1 MNPEHEKL
9 CSSPDWAA
17 YLRSEILPAVTTG
30 TTLGEHMLEIGP
42 GPGAATGWLC
52 EQVASLTALEADP
65 AAAARLTARYPDGNV
80 TIDTGDATQMPYDDR
95 SFDSVGSFTMLHH
108 VPTAAAQYRILAEAL
123 RVLRPGGTLLGSDSL
138 ASTGLHHFHAGD
150 TYNPVEP
157 ATLLVWLRTLG
168 FNAVTITVDEVLKF
182 TACKPGSDADGA
194 ADACEARAREEVTE
208 P

>member
-1 MNPEHEKL
+1 MNPDHEKL

-17 YLRSEILPAVTTG
+17 YLRSEILPAVTAG
-30 TTLGEHMLEIGP
+30 TRLGTDMLEIGP

-52 EQVASLTALEADP
+52 QHVASLTTLEADP
-65 AAAARLTARYPDGNV
+65 AAAARLATRCPDDNV
-80 TIDTGDATQMPYDDR
+80 TIDTGDATQMPYDDE

-108 VPTAAAQYRILAEAL
+108 VATAAAQYRILAEAL

-138 ASTGLHHFHAGD
+138 ASNDLHEFHAGD

-168 FNAVTITVDEVLKF
+168 FSAITITVDEVLKF
-182 TACKPGSDADGA
+182 TARKPGPGADDAAGA
-194 ADACEARAREEVTE
+194 GAGAGVSE
-208 P
+208 